1 MLIAPNVV
9 RQLKKTDMRLIWLL
23 ILLIITSKVYCQ
35 DSNKPIQI
43 LTYRQGCHGNCNF
56 AYDDTCGIDKDS
68 IIEVIKITKI
78 KHNYFRNGEL
88 AINQKITGI
97 DSLLTNNLKI
107 INKLNDDNLVYS
119 HARFVPPS
127 PRCFEFEE
135 FKIYKNGKIYVY
147 KLLNHDSSELG
158 YILRDNEIEFFKMI
172 DGLIK

>member
-1 MLIAPNVV
+1 
-9 RQLKKTDMRLIWLL
+9 MRLIFFL
-23 ILLIITSKVYCQ
+23 ILLLITSEAYSQ

-43 LTYRQGCHGNCNF
+43 LIYRHGCHGNCNF
-56 AYDDTCGIDKDS
+56 AYDDTCGLDKDS

-88 AINQKITGI
+88 VDNHKINGL
-97 DSLLTNNLKI
+97 DSLLANNLKI
-107 INKLNDDNLVYS
+107 IKKLKDDNLVYS
-119 HARFVPPS
+119 NARFVPPS

-158 YILRDNEIEFFKMI
+158 YVLRDNEIEFFKMI
-172 DGLIK
+172 NRLIK